1 MLQQNGVYK
10 ELGHT
15 MPKREIKK
23 KEKKKEGI
31 KEIGENKLYKNAI
44 LWMLFILCIKCNK
57 SSVGVR
63 ICYHV
68 AKLCYGQGVRN
79 EIA

>member
-44 LWMLFILCIKCNK
+44 L
-57 SSVGVR
+57 
-63 ICYHV
+63 
-68 AKLCYGQGVRN
+68 
-79 EIA
+79 